1 LLIGNNRQTERRE
14 RNKGGHP
21 AAVGPD
27 RYHYGPI
34 EVLKGIDLSIEDGE
48 VVALLG
54 GNAAGKSTTMKTILG
69 LVIPSVRPSLKRD
82 MLSCIAWA

>member
-1 LLIGNNRQTERRE
+1 VGTLLRL
-14 RNKGGHP
+14 
-21 AAVGPD
+21 D
-27 RYHYGPI
+27 RIVTHYGPI